1 MLRPPGAL
9 GHRRRLLQ
17 TQVACCPWIG
27 ASLAERHRAGSG
39 ITGAQAAAV
48 AGRWASGTESIGALQ
63 LKPAQPQLLAS
74 RCSAAG
80 GRLGAQSSVRPP
92 TASGPQHASP
102 PTSSHWEERR
112 ARTALRAQPVT
123 AQIWPSFQLERQPPP
138 AGGLLIHRRGGAA
151 AISISIVETVHFITT
166 ATGAP

>member
-1 MLRPPGAL
+1 MRFLLLPHYPHIGPQAGLRSCGLYDIDRYASRGP
-9 GHRRRLLQ
+9 
-17 TQVACCPWIG
+17 C
-27 ASLAERHRAGSG
+27 ASL
-39 ITGAQAAAV
+39 AAV

-138 AGGLLIHRRGGAA
+138 AGGLLIDSG
-151 AISISIVETVHFITT
+151 VV
-166 ATGAP
+166 APPFDA